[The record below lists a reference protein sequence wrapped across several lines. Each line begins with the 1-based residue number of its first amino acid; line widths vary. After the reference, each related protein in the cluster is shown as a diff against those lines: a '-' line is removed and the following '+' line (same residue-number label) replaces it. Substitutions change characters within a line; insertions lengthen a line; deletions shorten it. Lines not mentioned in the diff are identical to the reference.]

1 MDAIN
6 IANLKKYY
14 GRHLGVEDVSFS
26 VKEGEIFGFVGPNGA
41 GKSTT
46 IRVLMNLIFPTSGK
60 AFICGCDAVKE
71 SHRIKKFTGYVP
83 ADVRLYEDMTVKE
96 LIKTN
101 NGFYEGSFDTETQR
115 LCELFELDVTKKFYE
130 LSTGNKKK
138 AAIVCALATKPR
150 VLILDE
156 PTSGLDPMIQK
167 RLFSELKNQS
177 SKGVSIL
184 LSSHNLSEVQEYC
197 DRVAF
202 IKQGRI
208 LTITDL
214 KDIGQPQKIVTI
226 WGGQGISH
234 DGLKQIREDGGMK
247 VYRYEGDSSVLLRL
261 LQQAKPD
268 DFTIENEKLE
278 ERFMNLYE
286 EEGLK

>member
-1 MDAIN
+1 MDAIE

-14 GRHLGVEDVSFS
+14 GKHMGVEDVSFS
-26 VKEGEIFGFVGPNGA
+26 VREGEIFGFVGPNGA

-60 AFICGCDAVKE
+60 ASICGHDAVKE

-96 LIKTN
+96 LIKVN
-101 NGFYEGSFDTETQR
+101 NGFYEGSFDSEAQR
-115 LCELFELDVTKKFYE
+115 LCKLFELDDTKKFYE

-138 AAIVCALATKPR
+138 AAIVCALAPKPR

-156 PTSGLDPMIQK
+156 PTNGLDPMIQK

-177 SKGVSIL
+177 SQGVSIL
-184 LSSHNLSEVQEYC
+184 LSSHNLSKVQEHC

-202 IKQGRI
+202 IKQGKI
-208 LTITDL
+208 LAITDL
-214 KDIGQPQKIVTI
+214 KDIGRPQKIVTI
-226 WGGQGISH
+226 WGGQGINH
-234 DGLKQIREDGGMK
+234 DGLQQIGEEGTMR
-247 VYRYEGDSSVLLRL
+247 VYSFQGDSFTLLQL

-268 DFTIENEKLE
+268 DFTIENERLE

-286 EEGLK
+286 GEGLR